1 LLVGGFTVAAFIVDR
16 SLRRPPHPKHDQPTS
31 ISQVTIVSADANSSE
46 PESTDV
52 PTASTAGDIVFID
65 PGHGGVDNGATGT
78 TIDGETVYE
87 KTIALALAQRTAT
100 KLRAAGYKVVL
111 SRTTDALPGLLASD
125 LTPDGQS
132 LTDQGVLNDLQR
144 RIDRANAS
152 GAKFLL
158 SIHLNANDDP
168 SVSGTTTYYDSTRT
182 FAAANLQF
190 AQLVQT
196 DLISGLRAKGYTTP
210 DLGVLDD
217 TDLDG
222 NDLGV
227 LPGTYNHLVLLGPA
241 SPGQLRPSLMPG
253 ALNESL
259 FLSNV
264 SEATAATQAAMQD
277 LLASGYARAISHSFS
292 R

>member
-1 LLVGGFTVAAFIVDR
+1 
-16 SLRRPPHPKHDQPTS
+16 
-31 ISQVTIVSADANSSE
+31 
-46 PESTDV
+46 
-52 PTASTAGDIVFID
+52 
-65 PGHGGVDNGATGT
+65 GVDNGATGT